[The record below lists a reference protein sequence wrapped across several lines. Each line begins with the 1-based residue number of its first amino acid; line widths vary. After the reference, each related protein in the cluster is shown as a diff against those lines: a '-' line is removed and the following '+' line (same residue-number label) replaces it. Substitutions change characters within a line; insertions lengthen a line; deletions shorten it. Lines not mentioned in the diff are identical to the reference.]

1 MKIFNKKQG
10 YTFMTDD
17 EDANF
22 IIQRLAEEYRV
33 RGELINVYKQDKYYI
48 ITFVTTEKRKRIHN
62 MLRIIFR
69 NWKYDLCFKDNIIG
83 IYLKDE
89 AK

>member
-1 MKIFNKKQG
+1 MKLFRRKRG
-10 YTFMTDD
+10 YTVITNDSIANEIVQRFAD
-17 EDANF
+17 EYSVKG
-22 IIQRLAEEYRV
+22 ERV
-33 RGELINVYKQDKYYI
+33 NIYKQDDFYI
-48 ITFVTTEKRKRIHN
+48 ITFITDEKDKRIHN

-69 NWKYDLCFKDNIIG
+69 NWKYDLCFKDDIIG